1 MRNLTEQ
8 EIDQFK
14 RLAKQQTTTEE
25 YEEDWNPYEFSGGN
39 FDDCYEIGSNDA
51 DVRNA
56 RYILDLYGIS
66 Y

>member
-14 RLAKQQTTTEE
+14 RLAKQQTTTEK

-39 FDDCYEIGSNDA
+39 FDDCYTIGYNDA
-51 DVRNA
+51 DIENA
-56 RYILDLYGIS
+56 RYILDLYDIS